1 MKKNAMRGYI
11 VLGLVLAVFCV
22 VAFAAPF
29 ARTAAFWL
37 GFGFGAFALLFQL
50 YIFRTADA
58 NGDARSRFYGFPI
71 IRVGV
76 YYLVAQLV
84 ASIIEMALASVL
96 PAWAPLILNILLAAA
111 AIIGC
116 VTVGTMRDEI
126 AQQDGKLR
134 KNVSNMRE
142 LQSLSAALVS
152 QCADE
157 SLKATLQKLADEF
170 RYSDP
175 VSSEKTE
182 DLEAD
187 MRARLGD
194 IQQAL
199 VDGDIDGA
207 KTLCARLTACLAER
221 NRLCS
226 ISKSHHLG

>member
-11 VLGLVLAVFCV
+11 ILAILLAVFCV
-22 VAFAAPF
+22 IIFAVPF

-37 GFGFGAFALLFQL
+37 GFGFGVFALLFQL
-50 YIFRTADA
+50 YIFKTADA

-71 IRVGV
+71 VRVGV

-84 ASIIEMALASVL
+84 ISIIEMALAKVL
-96 PAWAPLILNILLAAA
+96 PTWVPLIINIILAAA
-111 AIIGC
+111 AVIGC
-116 VTVGTMRDEI
+116 ITVETMRDEI
-126 AQQDGKLR
+126 VQQDVKLK

-157 SLKATLQKLADEF
+157 TLKMTLQKLADEF

-187 MRARLGD
+187 MRAQLGD

-199 VDGDIDGA
+199 VDGDTDGA
-207 KTLCARLTACLAER
+207 KRLCGKLTGTLAER
-221 NRLCS
+221 NRVCS
-226 ISKSHHLG
+226 ISK